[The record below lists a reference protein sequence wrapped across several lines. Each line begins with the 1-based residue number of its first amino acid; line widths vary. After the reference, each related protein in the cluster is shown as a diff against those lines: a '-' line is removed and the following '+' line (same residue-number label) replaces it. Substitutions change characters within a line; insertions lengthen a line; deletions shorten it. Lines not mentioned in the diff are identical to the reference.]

1 MWSNRSFNMTHEAST
16 FSSSPTVPTP
26 AFGYDPALPQ
36 DERDNFKEE
45 VIKDILC
52 QIDYRAAWRQGIVDL
67 RYDELTEEM
76 RRLSTRAL
84 VAWYEAFLY
93 IRSELMFSG
102 YELNGFKILDR
113 PYDAIRKLIET
124 DPNFD
129 IKQYIF

>member
-1 MWSNRSFNMTHEAST
+1 MWSTRSLPTMHEASQI
-16 FSSSPTVPTP
+16 SHTP
-26 AFGYDPALPQ
+26 AVAAKPYAFEPARRPN
-36 DERDNFKEE
+36 DDNFKEE

-67 RYDELTEEM
+67 RHDELAAEM
-76 RRLSTRAL
+76 RQLSTRAL

-102 YELNGFKILDR
+102 YEVNGFKILDR

-129 IKQYIF
+129 IRQYIF

>member
-1 MWSNRSFNMTHEAST
+1 M
-16 FSSSPTVPTP
+16 P
-26 AFGYDPALPQ
+26 APSFGYDAAQ
-36 DERDNFKEE
+36 TKDDHDNFKEE

-67 RYDELTEEM
+67 RYDELAEEM

>member
-1 MWSNRSFNMTHEAST
+1 MWSNRSFNAALEAPPFNHSAV
-16 FSSSPTVPTP
+16 VPAP
-26 AFGYDPALPQ
+26 SVGCDQILPN

-67 RYDELTEEM
+67 RYDELAEEM

-84 VAWYEAFLY
+84 VAWYESFLY

-113 PYDAIRKLIET
+113 PYDAIRKLIDT

>member
-1 MWSNRSFNMTHEAST
+1 MWSNRSFNTTQEASP
-16 FSSSPTVPTP
+16 FSHSAAMP
-26 AFGYDPALPQ
+26 APSFGYDAALPQ
-36 DERDNFKEE
+36 DDRDNFKEE
-45 VIKDILC
+45 MIKDILC

-67 RYDELTEEM
+67 RYDELADEM

>member
-1 MWSNRSFNMTHEAST
+1 MWSNRSFNTAHEAPAISQ
-16 FSSSPTVPTP
+16 SPSRTAPIFNRDLGLRKNDDD
-26 AFGYDPALPQ
+26 AF
-36 DERDNFKEE
+36 KHE

-67 RYDELTEEM
+67 RHDELAAEL
-76 RRLSTRAL
+76 RQLSTRAL

-113 PYDAIRKLIET
+113 PYDAIRKLIEN

-129 IKQYIF
+129 IRQYIF

>member
-1 MWSNRSFNMTHEAST
+1 MWSNHSFSTAREASP
-16 FSSSPTVPTP
+16 FVHSTVVP
-26 AFGYDPALPQ
+26 APSFGGAEVLPN
-36 DERDNFKEE
+36 DDRDNFKEE

-67 RYDELTEEM
+67 RYDELMEEM

-84 VAWYEAFLY
+84 VAWYESFLY

-113 PYDAIRKLIET
+113 PYDAIRTLIET

>member
-1 MWSNRSFNMTHEAST
+1 MWSKRSLTSEHDSLAESCAAAPDCELTQRNDGDS
-16 FSSSPTVPTP
+16 
-26 AFGYDPALPQ
+26 
-36 DERDNFKEE
+36 FKQE

-67 RYDELTEEM
+67 QYDELAEEM
-76 RRLSTRAL
+76 RRLPTRAL

-113 PYDAIRKLIET
+113 PYDAIRKLIEN

-129 IKQYIF
+129 IRQYIF

>member
-1 MWSNRSFNMTHEAST
+1 MWSNRSFSTTHDAPASACT
-16 FSSSPTVPTP
+16 SSIPASPFEPDETSQEED
-26 AFGYDPALPQ
+26 AF
-36 DERDNFKEE
+36 KKE

-67 RYDELTEEM
+67 PFDELAEEM
-76 RRLSTRAL
+76 RLLSTRAL

-113 PYDAIRKLIET
+113 PYDAIRKLIEN

-129 IKQYIF
+129 IRQYIF

>member
-1 MWSNRSFNMTHEAST
+1 MWSNRSFRTTREASS
-16 FSSSPTVPTP
+16 FSPSAILP
-26 AFGYDPALPQ
+26 APAVGYDAALPQ

-45 VIKDILC
+45 MIKDILC
-52 QIDYRAAWRQGIVDL
+52 QIDYRAAWRQGLVDL
-67 RYDELTEEM
+67 RYDELAEEM

-84 VAWYEAFLY
+84 VAWYESFLY

>member
-1 MWSNRSFNMTHEAST
+1 MWSNRSFSTTREASS
-16 FSSSPTVPTP
+16 FSHSSILP
-26 AFGYDPALPQ
+26 APSVGYDAALPQ

-45 VIKDILC
+45 MIKDILC
-52 QIDYRAAWRQGIVDL
+52 QIDYRAAWRQGLVDL
-67 RYDELTEEM
+67 RYDELAEEM

-84 VAWYEAFLY
+84 VAWYESFLY

>member
-1 MWSNRSFNMTHEAST
+1 MWSNRSLNSAPKAPAIS
-16 FSSSPTVPTP
+16 FSPSIPKPSVGHDLSPVRE
-26 AFGYDPALPQ
+26 D
-36 DERDNFKEE
+36 RDNFKEE

-67 RYDELTEEM
+67 RYEELAEEM

-84 VAWYEAFLY
+84 VAWYESFLY

-113 PYDAIRKLIET
+113 PYDAIRKLIDT

-129 IKQYIF
+129 IRQYIF

>member
-1 MWSNRSFNMTHEAST
+1 MWSNRSFNTAREAS
-16 FSSSPTVPTP
+16 SISYSPTLPKPSV
-26 AFGYDPALPQ
+26 GYDLSPVQ
-36 DERDNFKEE
+36 DDRDNFKEE

-52 QIDYRAAWRQGIVDL
+52 QIDYRAAWRQGLVDL
-67 RYDELTEEM
+67 RYDELAEEM

-129 IKQYIF
+129 IRQYIF

>member
-1 MWSNRSFNMTHEAST
+1 MWSTRSLSAMHEASQI
-16 FSSSPTVPTP
+16 PHAPAAATP
-26 AFGYDPALPQ
+26 PYALEPARRPH
-36 DERDNFKEE
+36 DDKFKEE

-67 RYDELTEEM
+67 RHDELAAEM
-76 RRLSTRAL
+76 NLLSTRAL

-113 PYDAIRKLIET
+113 PYDAIRKLIES
-124 DPNFD
+124 DPHFD
-129 IKQYIF
+129 IRQYIF

>member
-1 MWSNRSFNMTHEAST
+1 MWSNRSFSTAREASS
-16 FSSSPTVPTP
+16 FSHSSILP
-26 AFGYDPALPQ
+26 APAVGYNAARPPD
-36 DERDNFKEE
+36 DSDNFKEE
-45 VIKDILC
+45 MIKDILC
-52 QIDYRAAWRQGIVDL
+52 QIDYRAAWRQGLVDL
-67 RYDELTEEM
+67 RYDELAEEM

-84 VAWYEAFLY
+84 VAWYESFLY

>member
-1 MWSNRSFNMTHEAST
+1 MWSNRSFSTAPEA
-16 FSSSPTVPTP
+16 PTLSHAPSRTAPVLNRDHSLRGNDDD
-26 AFGYDPALPQ
+26 AFKQ
-36 DERDNFKEE
+36 E

-67 RYDELTEEM
+67 RHDELAAEL
-76 RRLSTRAL
+76 RQLSTRAL

-113 PYDAIRKLIET
+113 PYDAIRKLIEN

-129 IKQYIF
+129 IRQYIF

>member
-1 MWSNRSFNMTHEAST
+1 MWSNHSFSTAREASP
-16 FSSSPTVPTP
+16 FVHPAVVPVP
-26 AFGYDPALPQ
+26 SFGGAETLPN
-36 DERDNFKEE
+36 DDRDNFKEE

-52 QIDYRAAWRQGIVDL
+52 QIDYRAAWRQGLVDL

-84 VAWYEAFLY
+84 VAWYESFLY

-113 PYDAIRKLIET
+113 PYDAIRTLIDT

>member
-1 MWSNRSFNMTHEAST
+1 MWSNRSFHPTLEASP
-16 FSSSPTVPTP
+16 FSHSTVVP
-26 AFGYDPALPQ
+26 APSVGCDQTLP
-36 DERDNFKEE
+36 DDDRDNFKEE

-67 RYDELTEEM
+67 RYDELAEEM

-84 VAWYEAFLY
+84 VAWYESFLY

>member
-1 MWSNRSFNMTHEAST
+1 MWSNHSLSTEQDSFPESYVAS
-16 FSSSPTVPTP
+16 FDQEQMRRREDED
-26 AFGYDPALPQ
+26 AFKD
-36 DERDNFKEE
+36 E

-52 QIDYRAAWRQGIVDL
+52 QIDYRAAWRRGIVDL
-67 RYDELTEEM
+67 SHDELAQEM
-76 RRLSTRAL
+76 RKLPTRAL

-113 PYDAIRKLIET
+113 PYDAIRKLIEN

-129 IKQYIF
+129 LRQYIF

>member
-1 MWSNRSFNMTHEAST
+1 MWSTRSLRLAHEAPVNSHAPATATSFNWKKEDD
-16 FSSSPTVPTP
+16 
-26 AFGYDPALPQ
+26 AFKQ
-36 DERDNFKEE
+36 EI
-45 VIKDILC
+45 IKDILC

-67 RYDELTEEM
+67 RHDELAQEM
-76 RRLSTRAL
+76 RQLSTRAL

-113 PYDAIRKLIET
+113 PYDAIRKLMEN

-129 IKQYIF
+129 IRQYIF

>member
-1 MWSNRSFNMTHEAST
+1 MWSNHSFRTTREASP
-16 FSSSPTVPTP
+16 FIHSAVVPP
-26 AFGYDPALPQ
+26 PSFGGAETLPN
-36 DERDNFKEE
+36 DDRDNFKEE

-67 RYDELTEEM
+67 RYDELMEEM

-84 VAWYEAFLY
+84 VAWYESFLY

-113 PYDAIRKLIET
+113 PYDAIRTLIDT

>member
-1 MWSNRSFNMTHEAST
+1 MWSNRSFNKAQETST
-16 FSSSPTVPTP
+16 FSYSHSVPTP
-26 AFGYDPALPQ
+26 SFGYDPALPT
-36 DERDNFKEE
+36 DDRDNFKEE

-67 RYDELTEEM
+67 RYEELAEEM

-129 IKQYIF
+129 IRQYIF